1 MSMKRSMARRANRM
15 QGTMKKGRESTAKR
29 WGMKSMGK
37 RVKNTIRRCEADHA
51 FLKFKSQPGFLS

>member
-1 MSMKRSMARRANRM
+1 MARRANRM

-37 RVKNTIRRCEADHA
+37 RVKNMIRRCEADHA